1 MNVIH
6 GLPFIHHCQF
16 IRLVTMSNP
25 PPNFWLGSISISL
38 LTLKACELRHSASL
52 PGPHRTACGPPQLP
66 TQIVT
71 ESFSPQAVPM
81 VTAAASHG
89 IQTIEESAGSLC
101 LRTWDRGTSS
111 ALVTDKVTRD
121 FYIHRLHSH
130 VSIPSVL

>member
-1 MNVIH
+1 MLLEVLVPCTSNS
-6 GLPFIHHCQF
+6 PFTTSA
-16 IRLVTMSNP
+16 L
-25 PPNFWLGSISISL
+25 SL
-38 LTLKACELRHSASL
+38 MHSTSL
-52 PGPHRTACGPPQLP
+52 PIPHRTGCGALLS
-66 TQIVT
+66 TQMVPM
-71 ESFSPQAVPM
+71 SCSPQAVPM
-81 VTAAASHG
+81 VTAAVSHG